1 MPLREDFLLELK
13 YRNGIESVVSNYVTL
28 KKRGNNLVGLCPFHN
43 EKTPSFTLYP
53 EDGSFYC
60 FGCGAGGDVIT
71 FIMKAENLDYIDAV
85 RFLAERVSMPMPE
98 DDSYNDKI
106 SALKKE
112 MLRANKLA
120 GRFFCDKL
128 LEDMGRASREYLTGR
143 GLSVKTI
150 RAFGIG
156 YAPDSW
162 DALYRHLRANGVSD
176 EALIEANLCGVGKN
190 AGYFDRFRN
199 RVMFPVIDVRGNV
212 VAFSG
217 RNLPGVENGGKYIN
231 TKDTYLYKKG
241 NMLFGL
247 HAAKNYCSERVIL
260 VEGNMDVIAMHQA
273 GFRNTVGSLGTA
285 FTPEQARLISKYTKE
300 VVIMLDADAAGQ
312 RATDKVIP
320 ILSESNV
327 AVRILRLPDCKDPD
341 EFIKKH
347 SAAKMQA
354 LLDGAKT
361 DIEYMLLR
369 AADGLSMEENDAKI
383 TYLKRATEILGNID
397 DNITVEL
404 YAGRLA
410 DKYGIAKETLLLSI
424 ADAKEKKKKQQYRQ
438 ELREITQI
446 KPRLPTDPERTR
458 YKKAAAAEETINSIL
473 IFHPDLYDKTK
484 SLLSAENFITGFG
497 RRLYESI
504 ADIYEKGNQFDI
516 AFLGDRFTAEEIGE
530 IVALQTTKRFKEEPE
545 PLLKDCIKTLNN
557 EKLKIQCATQAD
569 TTDGWEQQMKF
580 IAQQKNE
587 WRG

>member
-13 YRNGIESVVSNYVTL
+13 YRNGIESVVSGYVPL
-28 KKRGNNLVGLCPFHN
+28 KKRGNNLIGLCPFHN

-53 EDGSFYC
+53 ENGSFYC

-71 FIMKAENLDYIDAV
+71 FIMKAENLDYMDAV
-85 RFLAERVSMPMPE
+85 RFLADRVSLPMPE
-98 DDSYNDKI
+98 DNSYDDKI
-106 SALKKE
+106 SRLKTD

-120 GRFFCDKL
+120 GRFFCEKL
-128 LEDMGRASREYLTGR
+128 LEDMGRPSRAYLTGR

-162 DALYRHLRANGVSD
+162 DALYRHLRANGISD
-176 EALIEANLCGVGKN
+176 EAIMEANLCGIGKN
-190 AGYFDRFRN
+190 GKYYDRFRN
-199 RVMFPVIDVRGNV
+199 RVMFPIIDVRGNV

-217 RNLPGVENGGKYIN
+217 RNLPGVESGGKYVN
-231 TKDTYLYKKG
+231 TRDTYVYKKG

-247 HAAKNYCSERVIL
+247 HAAKSHCAERAIL

-273 GFRNTVGSLGTA
+273 GFCNTVGSLGTA

-312 RATDKVIP
+312 RATDKVIS
-320 ILSESNV
+320 ILSEANV

-341 EFIKKH
+341 EYIKKH
-347 SAAKMQA
+347 SAAKLQA

-369 AADGLSMEENDAKI
+369 AADGLSMEEDDAKI
-383 TYLKRATEILGNID
+383 TYLKRATELLAGID
-397 DNITVEL
+397 DSIAVDL

-410 DKYGIAKETLLLSI
+410 DKYNIAKETLLLSI
-424 ADAKEKKKKQQYRQ
+424 AEARKKRKKQQYRQ

-446 KPRLPTDPERTR
+446 KPRTPADPERTQHR
-458 YKKAAAAEETINSIL
+458 KAVAAEETINSIL
-473 IFHPDLYDKTK
+473 IFHPDLYDKIK
-484 SLLSAENFITGFG
+484 SSLAGESFVTGFG
-497 RRLYESI
+497 RRLYEAI
-504 ADIYEKGNQFDI
+504 ADIYEKGYAFDI
-516 AFLGDRFTAEEIGE
+516 ALLGERFTAEEIGE
-530 IVALQTTKRFKEEPE
+530 IVALQAAKRFKEEPE
-545 PLLKDCIKTLNN
+545 PLLKDCINTLKA
-557 EKLKIQCATQAD
+557 EKLKIQSAAQAD
-569 TTDGWEQQMKF
+569 TTEGWEQQMKLL
-580 IAQQKNE
+580 AQQKNG
-587 WRG
+587 WRS